1 MTVALAPPRR
11 RTHKVDMNAY
21 LASRAKFID
30 GEWTYS
36 RGQLAYIRLLFASR
50 RPEWGLGEQVTDLTA
65 WDDVGIKISNTKVA
79 KNKAPTLS
87 LTLSSH
93 AQCRREVHGRI
104 EVLNTCPWAGAC
116 SAVCVLKHGRGTF
129 PKVQA
134 ARNWRTSL
142 LYDYPV
148 RFMTALRAEIERAA
162 KRTNGEPFLARL
174 NVNSDLPWHLIPELF
189 EGVPIQA
196 YDYTKDPGVLDGDG
210 WVIPGK
216 YRKIYSWNETSNLDD
231 VLHFLWRGGS
241 VAMVTN
247 RKKGQPVNP
256 YYMLKAP
263 NHRFKAPIRVVDGD
277 QSDNRFDTPPGVIVD
292 LYAKGNAR
300 NRKTAFVQEVY

>member
-1 MTVALAPPRR
+1 MDVGEIGP
-11 RTHKVDMNAY
+11 Y
-21 LASRAKFID
+21 SRA
-30 GEWTYS
+30 
-36 RGQLAYIRLLFASR
+36 QLAAFRKTFASR
-50 RPEWGLGEQVTDLTA
+50 RPEWGLGEQTTDLTQ
-65 WDDVGIKISNTKVA
+65 WDDVGVKVSNAKVA

-93 AQCRREVHGRI
+93 AQCRRERGGNL

-142 LYDYPV
+142 LYDYPMKFAAV
-148 RFMTALRAEIERAA
+148 LRAEIERAA
-162 KRTNGEPFLARL
+162 RRTNGEPFLARL

-196 YDYTKDPGVLDGDG
+196 YDYTKDPSVLDGDG

-216 YRKIYSWNETSNLDD
+216 YRKIYSWNETSDPD
-231 VLHFLWRGGS
+231 AVYHFLARGGS

-247 RKKGQPVNP
+247 RKKGQPVQKRLMAGRYGP
-256 YYMLKAP
+256 WP
-263 NHRFKAPIRVVDGD
+263 TVDGD

-292 LYAKGNAR
+292 LYAKGDAR
-300 NRKTAFVQEVY
+300 TRKSAFVQEVY